1 MEGDPA
7 GSFYITGLI
16 VSFILSSF
24 FSVIKIIFSSVER
37 SNITADDEH
46 LRYYSSKIEDV
57 LKNRHMVSG
66 IASVGKTFSNVAF
79 AILSFSYFQV
89 LFPHAVSLQTWTV
102 PFLFSFIVLSLFG
115 HYIPRAFA
123 LRFYRSYSAPGY
135 YAYKLLSWFFIPFVS
150 LFISIHGALLK
161 LLKYD
166 EKLAFLSDEEKAR
179 ITAQDEGEALD
190 EEEREMIRSIFDLSE
205 TTVDEIMVPRIDIKG
220 LDLNADIKS
229 VLKIIREE
237 GHSRIPVYKESIDQ
251 IVGVLYAKD
260 IISWLSQNSFED
272 WDLSSL
278 VKKCHF
284 VPMGKKINDL
294 MKEFKLK
301 HLHLSIVVDEYGG
314 TAGMVTM
321 EDILEEIV
329 GDIQDEYDVEEKPVV
344 KVDSN
349 VYLID
354 PHLDLHDLNEE
365 LDINIETEEADY
377 NTLGGLI
384 YHEYG
389 DIPQEN
395 TQFEYSGLRLTVVK
409 MDNQRIEKVKVEV
422 LQRPEAHKSEPF

>member
-7 GSFYITGLI
+7 GSFFITGLVI
-16 VSFILSSF
+16 SFFLSSF
-24 FSVIKIIFSSVER
+24 FSILKIIFSSVER
-37 SNITADDEH
+37 SNIAADDEH
-46 LRYYSSKIEDV
+46 LRYYSSKIEDL
-57 LKNRHMVSG
+57 LKNRQMVSG
-66 IASVGKTFSNVAF
+66 IASVGKTLSNVAF
-79 AILSFSYFQV
+79 AILSFAYYRI
-89 LFPHAVSLQTWTV
+89 LFPDALLIETWTV
-102 PFLFSFIVLSLFG
+102 PFLFSFIILSLFA

-123 LRFYRSYSAPGY
+123 LRFYRSYTAPAY
-135 YAYKLLSWFFIPFVS
+135 YIYRLLSWFFIPFVS
-150 LFISIHGALLK
+150 LFVSIHRMFLK
-161 LLKYD
+161 ILKYD

-179 ITAQDEGEALD
+179 ITTEDEAEALD
-190 EEEREMIRSIFDLSE
+190 EDEREMIRSIFDLSE

-220 LDLNADIKS
+220 VDLNSDLRS
-229 VLKIIREE
+229 VLNIIRDE
-237 GHSRIPVYKESIDQ
+237 GHSRIPVYKENIDQ
-251 IVGVLYAKD
+251 IVGILYAKD
-260 IISWLSQNSFED
+260 ILSWLSQNTFED
-272 WDLSSL
+272 WYLPSL
-278 VKKCHF
+278 VKNCHF

-344 KVDSN
+344 QVDSN

-354 PHLDLHDLNEE
+354 PHLDIHDLNEE
-365 LDINIETEEADY
+365 LDVNIETEEADY

-422 LQRPEAHKSEPF
+422 LQRPEAHRSEPF

>member
-24 FSVIKIIFSSVER
+24 FSIIKIIFSSVER

-57 LKNRHMVSG
+57 LKNRQMVSG

-89 LFPHAVSLQTWTV
+89 LFPDAVALQTWTV
-102 PFLFSFIVLSLFG
+102 PFLFSFVVLSLFA

-150 LFISIHGALLK
+150 LFISIYRSLLK

-229 VLKIIREE
+229 VLKIIRDE

-251 IVGVLYAKD
+251 IVGILYAKD
-260 IISWLSQNSFED
+260 IISWLSQNSFDD
-272 WDLSSL
+272 WDLSLL

-301 HLHLSIVVDEYGG
+301 HLHLAIVVDEYGG

-349 VYLID
+349 IYLID